1 MGRLASLW
9 MSVRRHKYAV
19 TVLLFAILI
28 IFFDENSLIRR
39 WQLTREEAT
48 LRREVSR
55 YRAQYEEDTRK
66 LNELT
71 TDSEAIERIAREK
84 YLMKKDNE
92 DIFVISEK

>member
-28 IFFDENSLIRR
+28 IFIDENSLIRR

>member
-28 IFFDENSLIRR
+28 IFIDENSLIRR

-92 DIFVISEK
+92 DIFVISKK